1 MTTPEARYQ
10 RLRTLAVTVWAI
22 IGILGLIAVALWG
35 LGMIAG
41 ALVPFIIAFML
52 VFLLNWPVRELSRRG
67 LSRGWATL
75 VCILA
80 TILILGGM
88 LTLAGPFVVRQLVSL
103 GNASPVYLARMEALA
118 ASLEARYAVIAFP
131 QWLAGFITAASTR
144 LSTLAITMGNDAAKM
159 LVSTG
164 SGVATG
170 LFDFFIAL
178 VIAFWALKDLPKLR
192 GELIV
197 LAGPKYEADAEH
209 LILTVT
215 RVVGGYLKGQTIAAL
230 CTGTIATI
238 GLYFLGVPYAL
249 VLGIMTAL
257 LNYVPYVGPFTSGLI
272 AGLVGLFHGVW
283 MGVLAVVVIAVAQNF
298 TDSIITPRVMSEQV
312 DLHPILVIFS
322 LLVGGSLYGI
332 PGVIFA
338 IPVAATGK
346 GLFVYYYEQRTDRQ
360 LTSQD
365 GALFRDSG
373 SESDLKPDEAPPG
386 PGHDPAGTEPRP
398 TEEPVT

>member
-1 MTTPEARYQ
+1 
-10 RLRTLAVTVWAI
+10 
-22 IGILGLIAVALWG
+22 
-35 LGMIAG
+35 
-41 ALVPFIIAFML
+41 
-52 VFLLNWPVRELSRRG
+52 
-67 LSRGWATL
+67 
-75 VCILA
+75 
-80 TILILGGM
+80 
-88 LTLAGPFVVRQLVSL
+88 
-103 GNASPVYLARMEALA
+103 
-118 ASLEARYAVIAFP
+118 
-131 QWLAGFITAASTR
+131 
-144 LSTLAITMGNDAAKM
+144 
-159 LVSTG
+159 
-164 SGVATG
+164 
-170 LFDFFIAL
+170 
-178 VIAFWALKDLPKLR
+178 
-192 GELIV
+192 
-197 LAGPKYEADAEH
+197 
-209 LILTVT
+209 
-215 RVVGGYLKGQTIAAL
+215 
-230 CTGTIATI
+230 
-238 GLYFLGVPYAL
+238 VPYAL

-257 LNYVPYVGPFTSGLI
+257 LNYVPYVGPFVSGLV

-283 MGVLAVVVIAVAQNF
+283 MGILAVVVIVVAQNF

-322 LLVGGSLYGI
+322 LLVGGTLYGI